1 MAHSTLLN
9 LHIAACFIHLVSCI
23 LSWYL
28 HTDSVRSDITIPHH
42 VYEINNGTMV
52 KSTIYESVMKQSA
65 LAWITANEALTF
77 FSHLIA
83 VAYLGCYKDEGI
95 KFEPVRR
102 TMEYLLTAGILQ
114 VALVLGVGS
123 MSLYGLLFLLI
134 ANLVLQTI
142 GYAIDRSDSKGLL
155 YTAAFVLLG
164 VQILYVLANGSYLSG
179 PDTTWYT
186 AMNVIYAVFYV
197 GFGIVKFIDK
207 RQNEV
212 YILMS
217 VTSKIS
223 LSWLLIGNIFQSFR
237 DLGAKTDPD
246 FTDFDWRAFQVV
258 TAAVTGVGLVL
269 GFVLL
274 MRMTDEGGKKVS
286 ASKEETDTLME
297 TSSVPPRKPLRY

>member
-1 MAHSTLLN
+1 
-9 LHIAACFIHLVSCI
+9 
-23 LSWYL
+23 
-28 HTDSVRSDITIPHH
+28 
-42 VYEINNGTMV
+42 MV
-52 KSTIYESVMKQSA
+52 TSTIHESILKQSA

-83 VAYLGCYKDEGI
+83 VAYLRCYKDEAT
-95 KFEPVRR
+95 KFEPLRR
-102 TMEYLLTAGILQ
+102 TMEYSLTAGILQ

-123 MSLYGLLFLLI
+123 VSLYGILFLLI
-134 ANLVLQTI
+134 ANVVLQAI
-142 GYAIDRSDSKGLL
+142 GYAIDAIDGSVRKGLL
-155 YTAAFVLLG
+155 YTTAFVLLS

-207 RQNEV
+207 RQNEI

-274 MRMTDEGGKKVS
+274 MRMKDEGGGAAGS
-286 ASKEETDTLME
+286 NEETKALMK
-297 TSSVPPRKPLRY
+297 TSSELPRKPLRY